1 MALSR
6 LHPAL
11 WVCGPVSGDCV
22 TEQTLAAQCVAGDDR
37 AQRQFIDEHI
47 DYIHRILFRILGR
60 NNDVV
65 EDLVQDALIQVLQSL
80 RTFRGEATLRTWI
93 ARITVRVAYA
103 HLKRGRVQTVPLE
116 LHPDISG
123 VGPGAE
129 AQLAARSAGRRM
141 YALLDEIDPKQRIAF
156 VLHAIDG
163 RTARE
168 VAQMTGSNLIATKS
182 RIRRTK
188 SKLREDSV
196 VSAFL
201 REAGI

>member
-1 MALSR
+1 
-6 LHPAL
+6 
-11 WVCGPVSGDCV
+11 V
-22 TEQTLAAQCVAGDDR
+22 TEQTLAAQCVAGDER
-37 AQRQFIDEHI
+37 AQRRFIDEHI
-47 DYIHRILFRILGR
+47 DYIHRVLFRILGS
-60 NNDVV
+60 NHVV
-65 EDLVQDALIQVLQSL
+65 EDLVQDTLIQVLRSL
-80 RTFRGEATLRTWI
+80 RTFRGQAKLRTWI

-116 LHPDISG
+116 LLPDISAG
-123 VGPGAE
+123 DPGAE
-129 AQLAARSAGRRM
+129 ARLAARNAGRRM

-163 RTARE
+163 RTVRE

-188 SKLREDSV
+188 SKLRRDSV